1 MTVRTTTRRNPMDA
15 IDYLNSRLRAAD
27 EAKARWGWMGRED
40 FRWLWPSWRHVR
52 FPYDR
57 ERER

>member
-1 MTVRTTTRRNPMDA
+1 MDA